1 MMQSIQPYI
10 VVKEK
15 IGHSVVS
22 DSAFMVMTQI
32 QYSAIHG
39 YQWDN

>member
-10 VVKEK
+10 VVRKK
-15 IGHSVVS
+15 IGHGIVS
-22 DSAFMVMTQI
+22 DSAFMMMTQI